1 MTLQLS
7 STERNL
13 WFIALLVSIG
23 LCLFY
28 GLRYS
33 LSEGVWFDEALTTY
47 FIGLGWADLFHFIAR
62 YEANMALYYIV
73 LKFWSMAAGSEFAL
87 RVFSLLCYAGALWF
101 MFLPIN
107 KHLGIRAAFTFLILT
122 LCHFYLAR
130 YSVEIRGY
138 ALALLFM
145 ALMWFC
151 WTRIVL
157 DGERHYWLWYALAGL
172 FAVHTHFYIALGIF
186 CLGLLALPALKSRGD
201 FGRWLGAH
209 LVIGVSFLP
218 ILAFVV
224 FKESGQLAWL
234 TAPDIKSLIY
244 LGFDYSG
251 AAPEASK
258 PVRFGLLFAVGILV
272 VIGLLRLLYS
282 EGGIKVRGNRLLQ
295 LWISALVIAV
305 VPVGIVFLVSQFEP
319 VFSTRFFTPFMP
331 FYLMLAAIGVTLAF
345 RTWALAPVA
354 LAMLLLALSAH
365 AYTHREPN
373 RWAEAFGFLA
383 NHCGNNQAV
392 LYMTP
397 RGQAAI
403 NYYEKH
409 DPTGCDLDPLPF
421 KLVPENYFKG
431 PDEYP
436 DQLEGLNQYR
446 TVWLVMTHLSNPERD
461 KLDRYLEQ
469 VESTA
474 GPCEPA
480 YSNVAVEIHRCS
492 QVGIREVTK
501 TP

>member
-1 MTLQLS
+1 
-7 STERNL
+7 
-13 WFIALLVSIG
+13 
-23 LCLFY
+23 
-28 GLRYS
+28 
-33 LSEGVWFDEALTTY
+33 
-47 FIGLGWADLFHFIAR
+47 
-62 YEANMALYYIV
+62 
-73 LKFWSMAAGSEFAL
+73 
-87 RVFSLLCYAGALWF
+87 
-101 MFLPIN
+101 
-107 KHLGIRAAFTFLILT
+107 
-122 LCHFYLAR
+122 
-130 YSVEIRGY
+130 
-138 ALALLFM
+138 
-145 ALMWFC
+145 
-151 WTRIVL
+151 
-157 DGERHYWLWYALAGL
+157 
-172 FAVHTHFYIALGIF
+172 
-186 CLGLLALPALKSRGD
+186 
-201 FGRWLGAH
+201 
-209 LVIGVSFLP
+209 
-218 ILAFVV
+218 
-224 FKESGQLAWL
+224 
-234 TAPDIKSLIY
+234 
-244 LGFDYSG
+244 
-251 AAPEASK
+251 
-258 PVRFGLLFAVGILV
+258 
-272 VIGLLRLLYS
+272 
-282 EGGIKVRGNRLLQ
+282 
-295 LWISALVIAV
+295 V

-345 RTWALAPVA
+345 RTWAMAPVA

-383 NHCGNNQAV
+383 DHCGNNQAV

-421 KLVPENYFKG
+421 ELVPENYFKG